1 MGTTASPP
9 FRVAL
14 LQDAVLAV
22 AVGLLTLIGTEVR
35 LPDDLWAG
43 LPTVGRS
50 LTPTWAEVGLVMATS
65 LPLALRRIAPLP
77 VLAACITGSLG
88 LQVIGNPSPL
98 PLAVL
103 VAVCTVAMTYRPLV
117 SIGAAA
123 TYLCLL
129 AGGIATR
136 VARITDDYFYV
147 YLISTIAT
155 VALGYGLALGRL
167 RAGMAERRSAEIQRE
182 QEERTRAA
190 VEQEQARIAREVHD
204 IVAHDVTVIVAQAA
218 AASRVL
224 PADAPAAQTLRAIE
238 TAGRDALDGMRR
250 LLHLLR
256 TDGRN
261 DLRSPQPTLGGL
273 PSLVAQVRSAG
284 LPVDLAVHGDERRL
298 PSTVETNA
306 YRIVQEALTNALK
319 HAGPARA
326 AVVLDY
332 GPDLLEVEVRDD
344 GRGAAGSDPDAD
356 AGPPTPSGGFG
367 LVGMRQRAALLEGS
381 VDAGPAEAGGFR
393 VTARLPVRG
402 S

>member
-1 MGTTASPP
+1 
-9 FRVAL
+9 VAL
-14 LQDAVLAV
+14 IQDAALAV
-22 AVGLLTLIGTEVR
+22 GVTVLVLLGTEVR

-50 LTPTWAEVGLVMATS
+50 LAPTPAEAGLVMATS
-65 LPLALRRIAPLP
+65 LPLALRRIAPLA

-88 LQVIGNPSPL
+88 MQVTGNPSPL

-103 VAVCTVAMTYRPLV
+103 VAVCTVATTHRPLV
-117 SIGAAA
+117 SIGAGA

-129 AGGIATR
+129 AVGIATGM
-136 VARITDDYFYV
+136 ARLSDDYFYV

-167 RAGMAERRSAEIQRE
+167 RAGLAERRSAEMQRE

-218 AASRVL
+218 AAARVL
-224 PADAPAAQTLRAIE
+224 PADAPAAQTLTAIE
-238 TAGRDALDGMRR
+238 SAGRDALDGLRR

-256 TDGRN
+256 SNGPN

-273 PSLVAQVRSAG
+273 PSLVEQVRRAG
-284 LPVDLAVHGDERRL
+284 LPVDLVVRGKERPL
-298 PSTVETNA
+298 PGTVETNA

-319 HAGPARA
+319 HAGAARA

-332 GPDLLEVEVRDD
+332 GADFLDVEVRDD
-344 GRGAAGSDPDAD
+344 GRGGVGPRPDWTAGAPAPD
-356 AGPPTPSGGFG
+356 SGFG

-381 VDAGPAEAGGFR
+381 VEAGPGEAGGFR
-393 VTARLPVRG
+393 VAARLPVRG

>member
-1 MGTTASPP
+1 
-9 FRVAL
+9 
-14 LQDAVLAV
+14 
-22 AVGLLTLIGTEVR
+22 
-35 LPDDLWAG
+35 
-43 LPTVGRS
+43 
-50 LTPTWAEVGLVMATS
+50 
-65 LPLALRRIAPLP
+65 

-129 AGGIATR
+129 AVGIATR

-261 DLRSPQPTLGGL
+261 DLRAPQPTLGGL

-284 LPVDLAVHGDERRL
+284 LPVDLVVHGDQRRL
-298 PSTVETNA
+298 PGTVETNA

-332 GPDLLEVEVRDD
+332 GPDFLDVEVRDD
-344 GRGAAGSDPDAD
+344 GRGAAGSAPDAD
-356 AGPPTPSGGFG
+356 VGAPAPSGGFG

-381 VDAGPAEAGGFR
+381 VDAGPADSGGFR